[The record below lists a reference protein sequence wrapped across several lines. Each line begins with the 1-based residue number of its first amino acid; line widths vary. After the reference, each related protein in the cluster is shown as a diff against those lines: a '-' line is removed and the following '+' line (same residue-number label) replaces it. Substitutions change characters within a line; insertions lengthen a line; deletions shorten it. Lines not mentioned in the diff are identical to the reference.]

1 MMIRV
6 RRKTG
11 TGKRRDV
18 SSKTFYFT
26 SELSHHSSVTRN
38 TALRFFL
45 IRVMVVVG
53 PGSLF
58 NNGSPSTEEKQL
70 KYFEKLK

>member
-11 TGKRRDV
+11 KRRDV
-18 SSKTFYFT
+18 ISKTFYFT

-58 NNGSPSTEEKQL
+58 NNGWASTEEKQL
-70 KYFEKLK
+70 KYFEKLE